1 MVKSIISALLLLISV
16 TLSFKHAWD
25 TLHYKNHPESAKMM
39 GSLGIT
45 EAFIPYLA
53 FAAIAVGVLLLIPYT
68 FFLGNMINAFMIV
81 MIMGLALRAGNYRI
95 ALIEIPFLAMPLV
108 MIWLKYPFKFNN
120 LQYG

>member
-1 MVKSIISALLLLISV
+1 MAKNIVSALLLLISV

-25 TLHYKNHPESAKMM
+25 TVHYKSNPESVKMM
-39 GSLGIT
+39 ESLGIS

-53 FAAIAVGVLLLIPYT
+53 AVAIVVGVLLLLPGT
-68 FFLGNMINAFMIV
+68 FFLGNMLNAILIV

-108 MIWLKYPFKFNN
+108 MIWLKYPFKFK
-120 LQYG
+120 